1 MTNLSTRNETHE
13 GTGSAMLPEGWA
25 QYPLGKKKHLKLNKL
40 FILLQLWNTVSLTTA
55 ELIPP
60 YSGSCEAWD
69 PEFITKLSQT
79 FPLGTWLTLCPE
91 KNPLIRTSYS
101 RGELICAVL
110 NLPVVSYK
118 ALPQAQLSEDVYH
131 NLHWGVVCYCKRA
144 HIKDASQF

>member
-1 MTNLSTRNETHE
+1 MKHTKELVLPCSLKAEPSIPWEKKNTLSSTSSSFFSNSET
-13 GTGSAMLPEGWA
+13 
-25 QYPLGKKKHLKLNKL
+25 QYPW
-40 FILLQLWNTVSLTTA
+40 QRA
-55 ELIPP
+55 ELIPS